1 MANLRGKS
9 IDNTHLSIDTAEER
23 ILVHRDYIS
32 HCIRW
37 SHVIKFLLQKHIYKG
52 IRVLDIGCGVDVP
65 LARMMLSNRIA
76 PVEYIGLDYNH
87 SSKFNLDMFRN
98 TTFKPTTFGSVD
110 FANDSNVWFDNAK
123 SGELC
128 LNVKGDNGEDYFAIP
143 NLITCFEVLEHIEP
157 EHVIRV
163 LMRVKYI
170 MEKTKE
176 FHGYTPTFFMSTP
189 NWNVTDTADNHVNE
203 MKNEALGWLLEEL
216 GFKIVEQYGTFA
228 SKRDYAGLLQS
239 RYGNEV
245 FGVFEKLTEYFDS
258 NLASILYAPLFPREA
273 RNCFWRLAIAD
284 EGYERKYADIHE
296 VREPWTSS
304 DNWRDLANV

>member
-1 MANLRGKS
+1 MANVRGKS
-9 IDNTHLSIDTAEER
+9 IDNTHLSIDTAESR

-32 HCIRW
+32 HCVRW
-37 SHVIKFLLQKHIYKG
+37 SHVIKFLLQKHVYKN
-52 IRVLDIGCGVDVP
+52 IRVLDIGCGVDAP

-87 SSKFNLDMFRN
+87 SSKFNLDMFAN
-98 TTFKPTTFGSVD
+98 TTFKPITFGSVD
-110 FANDSNVWFDNAK
+110 FANNNNVWFDNAK

-128 LNVKGDNGEDYFAIP
+128 MNVKGDNGEDYFGIP

-203 MKNEALGWLLEEL
+203 MKNEALGWLLEEC
-216 GFKIVEQYGTFA
+216 GFAIVEQFGTFA
-228 SKRDYAGLLQS
+228 SKRDYAHLLQS
-239 RYGNEV
+239 RYGQEV
-245 FGVFEKLTEYFDS
+245 FAVYDRLNDYFDS
-258 NLASILYAPLFPREA
+258 NLASILFAPLFPREA
-273 RNCFWRLAIAD
+273 RNCFWKLSIAP
-284 EGYERKYADIHE
+284 EGYERKYAPISE
-296 VREPWTSS
+296 LAEPWTSS
-304 DNWRDLANV
+304 DNWKDMANV

>member
-1 MANLRGKS
+1 MANVRGKS
-9 IDNTHLSIDTAEER
+9 IDNTHLSIDTAEDR

-37 SHVIKFLLQKHIYKG
+37 SHVIKFLLQKHAYKNV
-52 IRVLDIGCGVDVP
+52 RVLDIGCGVDAP

-76 PVEYIGLDYNH
+76 PIEYIGIDYNH
-87 SSKFNLDMFRN
+87 SSKFNLDMFKN

-110 FANDSNVWFDNAK
+110 FANDHCVWFDNAK
-123 SGELC
+123 NGELC
-128 LNVKGDNGEDYFAIP
+128 MNIKGDNAEDYFAIP

-203 MKNEALGWLLEEL
+203 MKNEALGWLLEEV
-216 GFKIVEQYGTFA
+216 GFKIVDQFGTFA
-228 SKRDYAGLLQS
+228 SKRDYAHLIQS
-239 RYGNEV
+239 RYGNVVNCV
-245 FGVFEKLTEYFDS
+245 FDRLNDYFDS
-258 NLASILYAPLFPREA
+258 NLASILFAPLFPREA
-273 RNCFWRLAIAD
+273 RNCFWKLSLAD
-284 EGYERKYADIHE
+284 ESYERKYAPISE
-296 VREPWTSS
+296 LAEPWTSS
-304 DNWRDLANV
+304 ENWKDLANV

>member
-1 MANLRGKS
+1 
-9 IDNTHLSIDTAEER
+9 
-23 ILVHRDYIS
+23 
-32 HCIRW
+32 
-37 SHVIKFLLQKHIYKG
+37 
-52 IRVLDIGCGVDVP
+52 
-65 LARMMLSNRIA
+65 
-76 PVEYIGLDYNH
+76 
-87 SSKFNLDMFRN
+87 
-98 TTFKPTTFGSVD
+98 
-110 FANDSNVWFDNAK
+110 
-123 SGELC
+123 
-128 LNVKGDNGEDYFAIP
+128 
-143 NLITCFEVLEHIEP
+143 
-157 EHVIRV
+157 
-163 LMRVKYI
+163 
-170 MEKTKE
+170 
-176 FHGYTPTFFMSTP
+176 
-189 NWNVTDTADNHVNE
+189 

-245 FGVFEKLTEYFDS
+245 YGVFEKLNEYFDS